1 MQIGANICARSE
13 RMNMKA
19 LIKSKKLW
27 VGIVIGLVLI
37 FSINKALQTQQMQ
50 KAKTMSEELF
60 KPEQSSP
67 FCFGRLMF
75 DLPKHAVVTGSN
87 YNHPSVD
94 NFETTENV
102 TKEDFEKKISDF
114 ESQLRNIK
122 HKKDPSLL
130 KEKIEVT
137 GIPNAK
143 IFVHWENDF
152 SEHLVTVTGFR
163 WFNNKTQIKL
173 VSEISTRFL
182 QSAPNEI
189 VEVIK
194 GLRPRAV
201 NEVPTEHGFC
211 IEGGFFPDQQTGQ
224 WVETADLAVGFSP
237 WADVSISI
245 ETLVSHQKD
254 PDTLLDRINALGAP
268 PFSINLI
275 RKGARDSGPHKGQE
289 VLFESTQRGHRTYTF
304 IWETDGEIDNNQLP
318 HIHLEMRFGHEG
330 KRLLSKDEALAL
342 YEYVLA
348 HLRVRPVIAAP
359 LSHTN
364 PPQSPLGEL
373 VSTGNI
379 CPQTGWWQCSEGG
392 EVVGGKRQFLKQGEP
407 APHAFIMDAPSLLQK
422 LQGKRPSYKI
432 TTVWTLVDYEAVV
445 TATQT
450 QPTSVID
457 STNVPDASPPHNE
470 A

>member
-1 MQIGANICARSE
+1 
-13 RMNMKA
+13 MNMKA

-27 VGIVIGLVLI
+27 VGIGISLLLTIAIGGTLHVQR
-37 FSINKALQTQQMQ
+37 NQQLQ

-60 KPEQSSP
+60 KPEQPNP

-75 DLPKHAVVTGSN
+75 DLPKHAVVTGSD
-87 YNHPSVD
+87 YRHPFINTFQTSQGVNKEIFD
-94 NFETTENV
+94 KTLNEFEL
-102 TKEDFEKKISDF
+102 K
-114 ESQLRNIK
+114 LRAAK
-122 HKKDPSLL
+122 HKVDSSLL
-130 KEKIEVT
+130 KNVIE
-137 GIPNAK
+137 IPSVPDAK
-143 IFVHWENDF
+143 IFVHWEDDF
-152 SEHLVTVTGFR
+152 QDSSVILSGFR
-163 WFNNKTQIKL
+163 WLPNKIEFKFVTHAAIE
-173 VSEISTRFL
+173 SL
-182 QSAPNEI
+182 QSATDSMI
-189 VEVIK
+189 EVIK

-407 APHAFIMDAPSLLQK
+407 TPHAFIMDAPSLLQK

-432 TTVWTLVDYEAVV
+432 TTVWTLVDYESVV
-445 TATQT
+445 ASTQT
-450 QPTSVID
+450 QPTSLID
-457 STNVPDASPPHNE
+457 STKGPDASPPHNE